1 MFSPRPPLI
10 TAFIALAL
18 IVCGFFVMRAC
29 SKSMERPFVHT
40 INEPS
45 DANTIWRADKP
56 QSHAETLAQGKCP
69 IPHPPEATHIQYV
82 DFYNYGFM
90 HCVRF
95 EAPVSACQAHAAA
108 VMKSFNQRMEA
119 SHNKTR
125 VAVHAQPL
133 NRASAVSAARFAR
146 EQVDDKARADW
157 FAPDT
162 IVHGEMWGRHDSHTP
177 LVFIDTG
184 KGVFY
189 YLRTD

>member
-10 TAFIALAL
+10 AAFIALAL
-18 IVCGFFVMRAC
+18 IGCGFFVMRAC
-29 SKSMERPFVHT
+29 TKLMEKPVVHT

-56 QSHAETLAQGKCP
+56 LSHAEALAQDKCP
-69 IPHPPEATHIQYV
+69 IPPPPEATNIQYV

-95 EAPVSACQAHAAA
+95 EAPVSVCQAYAAT
-108 VMKSFNQRMEA
+108 VMKSFNQQMEA
-119 SHNKTR
+119 SQNNTR
-125 VAVHAQPL
+125 VADHAQPL
-133 NRASAVSAARFAR
+133 NRASAASAARFAQ
-146 EQVDDKARADW
+146 EQVEDTARADW

-177 LVFIDTG
+177 LVLIDTD